1 MKLVGVGLCLIGI
14 GLIGYGILVAAR
26 ATDIPRRL
34 PKGKPAGTYESD
46 MDWDFSEDRCKEPL
60 RGT

>member
-1 MKLVGVGLCLIGI
+1 MKLVGIGLCLIGI
-14 GLIGYGILVAAR
+14 GLIGYDILVAAR

-46 MDWDFSEDRCKEPL
+46 MDWDFPED
-60 RGT
+60 